1 MKKMRCPQ
9 CKTTMEKV
17 RFDVGYGIEIDSL
30 HCKKCGH
37 NVTNEK
43 LMNRALLELRKRMS
57 KEVRII
63 RVGIGLGVRIPNE
76 LAKSFHLQKGK
87 NVLLQP
93 EEDGIRL
100 IVDKN

>member
-1 MKKMRCPQ
+1 MRCPQ
-9 CKTTMEKV
+9 CEARMEKIQ
-17 RFDVGYGIEIDSL
+17 FDIGYGIKVDSL

-43 LMNRALLELRKRMS
+43 RMNRALLELRKMMS
-57 KEVRII
+57 KEVKII

-76 LAKSFHLQKGK
+76 LAKRFHLQKGK

-93 EEDGIRL
+93 EEDGIKL
-100 IVDKN
+100 VVDKN